1 MTSCAIHKNKRI
13 KDPLTKSSHNPEDR
27 LHKIDTRLLR
37 LELMNS
43 IKRDLRDFLASG
55 SSISVVR

>member
-1 MTSCAIHKNKRI
+1 MTSCAIHNNKRI
-13 KDPLTKSSHNPEDR
+13 KDPLINSSHNPEDR
-27 LHKIDTRLLR
+27 LHKINTRLLR

>member
-1 MTSCAIHKNKRI
+1 MTSCAIHNNKRI
-13 KDPLTKSSHNPEDR
+13 KDPLIKSLHNPEDR
-27 LHKIDTRLLR
+27 LHKINTRLLR